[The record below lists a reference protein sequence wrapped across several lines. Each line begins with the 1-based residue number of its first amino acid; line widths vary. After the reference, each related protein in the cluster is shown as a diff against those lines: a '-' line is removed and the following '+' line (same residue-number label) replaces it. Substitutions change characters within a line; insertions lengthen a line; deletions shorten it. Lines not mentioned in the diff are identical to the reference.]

1 MGRVKSEDTSRAD
14 AEGDDGFHAESE
26 WNQDSLVWRFAMTD
40 GGPDF
45 HDTPG
50 FEPPIA
56 AVARDLRCLRYGR
69 DVQVNRLV
77 WELAVSDQY
86 AVTLGWRGP
95 GVGGFNLCHGI

>member
-1 MGRVKSEDTSRAD
+1 
-14 AEGDDGFHAESE
+14 
-26 WNQDSLVWRFAMTD
+26 MTD